1 MTARVNGSVGTTDGG
16 IYNPGQSLAFFKIT
30 VKDGSAAAVDL
41 RSSDGTGQAL
51 EAIFFAFP
59 TGIIAYDTANANTGV
74 IHVIV
79 DGHAAHTVASLQ
91 AAIRAL
97 GTSVGS
103 DGKDTS
109 GTVVEAG
116 AGFTV
121 SASAV

>member
-1 MTARVNGSVGTTDGG
+1 MSTRVNGSVGTTDGG
-16 IYNPGQSLAFFKIT
+16 IYNPGASLAFFKVT

-41 RSSDGTGQAL
+41 RSSDATGQAL

-59 TGIIAYDTANANTGV
+59 TGVIAYDSANANTGV

-79 DGHAAHTVASLQ
+79 DGANAPGAAALQ
-91 AAIRAL
+91 ATIRAM
-97 GTSVGS
+97 GTVGS
-103 DGKDTS
+103 DEKDVS
-109 GTVVEAG
+109 GSVVEAG

>member
-1 MTARVNGSVGTTDGG
+1 MSTRVNGSVGTTDGG
-16 IYNPGQSLAFFKIT
+16 IYNPGASLAFFVVT

-41 RSSDGTGQAL
+41 RSSDATGQAL
-51 EAIFFAFP
+51 ESVFFAFP

-79 DGHAAHTVASLQ
+79 DGANAPGAAALQ
-91 AAIRAL
+91 ATIRAM
-97 GTSVGS
+97 GTVGS
-103 DGKDTS
+103 DSKDVS
-109 GTVVEAG
+109 GTTVSAG

>member
-1 MTARVNGSVGTTDGG
+1 MARVNGSVGTTDGG
-16 IYNPGQSLAFFKIT
+16 IYNPGASLAFFKVT

-51 EAIFFAFP
+51 EAVFFAFP
-59 TGIIAYDTANANTGV
+59 TGVIAYDSANANTGV

-79 DGHAAHTVASLQ
+79 DGANAPGAAALQ
-91 AAIRAL
+91 ATIRAM
-97 GTSVGS
+97 GTVGS
-103 DGKDTS
+103 DSKDVS

>member
-1 MTARVNGSVGTTDGG
+1 MSTRVNGSVGTTDGG
-16 IYNPGQSLAFFKIT
+16 IYNPGASLAFFKVT

-41 RSSDGTGQAL
+41 RSSDATGQAL
-51 EAIFFAFP
+51 ESVFFAFP
-59 TGIIAYDTANANTGV
+59 TGVIAYDTANANTGV

-79 DGHAAHTVASLQ
+79 DGANAPGAAALQ
-91 AAIRAL
+91 ATVRAM
-97 GTSVGS
+97 GTVGS
-103 DGKDTS
+103 DSKDVS

>member
-1 MTARVNGSVGTTDGG
+1 MSTRVNGSVGTTDGG
-16 IYNPGQSLAFFKIT
+16 IYNPGASLAFFKVT

-51 EAIFFAFP
+51 EAVFFAFP
-59 TGIIAYDTANANTGV
+59 TGIIAYDSANANTGV

-79 DGHAAHTVASLQ
+79 DGVNAPGAAALQ
-91 AAIRAL
+91 ATVRAM
-97 GTSVGS
+97 GTVGS
-103 DGKDTS
+103 DSKDVS

>member
-1 MTARVNGSVGTTDGG
+1 MSTRVNGSVGTTDGG
-16 IYNPGQSLAFFKIT
+16 IYNPGASLAFFKVT

-51 EAIFFAFP
+51 ESVFFAFP
-59 TGIIAYDTANANTGV
+59 TGVIAYDTANANTGV

-79 DGHAAHTVASLQ
+79 DGANAPGAAALQ
-91 AAIRAL
+91 ATVRAM
-97 GTSVGS
+97 GTVGS
-103 DGKDTS
+103 DSKDVS

>member
-1 MTARVNGSVGTTDGG
+1 MSTRVNGSVGTTDGG
-16 IYNPGQSLAFFKIT
+16 IYNPGASLAFFVVT

-51 EAIFFAFP
+51 ESVFFSFP

-74 IHVIV
+74 IHIIV
-79 DGHAAHTVASLQ
+79 DGANAPGAAALQ
-91 AAIRAL
+91 ATIRAM
-97 GTSVGS
+97 GTVGS
-103 DGKDTS
+103 DEKDVS
-109 GTVVEAG
+109 GTTVSAG

>member
-1 MTARVNGSVGTTDGG
+1 MARVNGSVGTTDGG
-16 IYNPGQSLAFFKIT
+16 IYNPGASLAFFVVT
-30 VKDGSAAAVDL
+30 VKDGSASAVDL

-51 EAIFFAFP
+51 EAVFFAFP
-59 TGIIAYDTANANTGV
+59 TGVIAYDSANANTGV

-79 DGHAAHTVASLQ
+79 DGANAPTAAALQ
-91 AAIRAL
+91 ANIRAM

-103 DGKDTS
+103 DSKDVS
-109 GTVVEAG
+109 GTTVSAG

>member
-1 MTARVNGSVGTTDGG
+1 MSTRVNGSVGTTDGG
-16 IYNPGQSLAFFKIT
+16 IYNPGASLAFFKVT

-51 EAIFFAFP
+51 ESVFFAFP
-59 TGIIAYDTANANTGV
+59 TGVIAYDTANANTGV

-79 DGHAAHTVASLQ
+79 DGANAPGAAALQ
-91 AAIRAL
+91 ATVRAM
-97 GTSVGS
+97 GTVGS
-103 DGKDTS
+103 DSKDVS

-121 SASAV
+121 SSSAV

>member
-1 MTARVNGSVGTTDGG
+1 MTERVNGSVGTTDGG
-16 IYNPGQSLAFFKIT
+16 IYSPGATLAFYKIT

-41 RSSDGTGQAL
+41 RAKDGTGQSVEAL
-51 EAIFFAFP
+51 FFAFP
-59 TGIIAYDTANANTGV
+59 TGILAYDMANANTGV
-74 IHVIV
+74 LHVVV
-79 DGHAAHTVASLQ
+79 DGHAAPSAASLQ
-91 AAIRAL
+91 TILRAL

-103 DGKDTS
+103 DGADVS

>member
-1 MTARVNGSVGTTDGG
+1 MSTIVNGSVGTTDGG
-16 IYNPGQSLAFFKIT
+16 IYNPGASLAFFKVT

-41 RSSDGTGQAL
+41 RSSDATGQAL
-51 EAIFFAFP
+51 EAVFFAFP
-59 TGIIAYDTANANTGV
+59 TGVIAYDSANANSGV

-79 DGHAAHTVASLQ
+79 DGANAPGAAALQ
-91 AAIRAL
+91 ATIRAM
-97 GTSVGS
+97 GTVGS
-103 DGKDTS
+103 DSKDVS

>member
-1 MTARVNGSVGTTDGG
+1 MSTRVNGSVGTTDGG
-16 IYNPGQSLAFFKIT
+16 IYNPGASLAFFVVT

-51 EAIFFAFP
+51 ESVFFAFP
-59 TGIIAYDTANANTGV
+59 TGVIAYDTANANTGV

-79 DGHAAHTVASLQ
+79 DGANAPGAAALQ
-91 AAIRAL
+91 STIRAM
-97 GTSVGS
+97 GTVGS
-103 DGKDTS
+103 DSKDVS
-109 GTVVEAG
+109 GTTVSAG

>member
-1 MTARVNGSVGTTDGG
+1 MSTRVNGSVGTTDGG
-16 IYNPGQSLAFFKIT
+16 IYNPGASLAFFKVT

-41 RSSDGTGQAL
+41 RSSDATGQAL

-59 TGIIAYDTANANTGV
+59 TGVIAYDTANANTGV

-79 DGHAAHTVASLQ
+79 DGANAPGAAALQ
-91 AAIRAL
+91 ATIRAM
-97 GTSVGS
+97 GTVGS
-103 DGKDTS
+103 DEKDVS
-109 GTVVEAG
+109 GSVVEAG

>member
-1 MTARVNGSVGTTDGG
+1 MSTRVNGSVGTTDGG
-16 IYNPGQSLAFFKIT
+16 IYNPGASLAFFKVT

-41 RSSDGTGQAL
+41 RSSDATGQAL

-59 TGIIAYDTANANTGV
+59 TGVIAYDTANANTGV

-79 DGHAAHTVASLQ
+79 DGANAPGAAALQ
-91 AAIRAL
+91 ATIRAM
-97 GTSVGS
+97 GTVGS
-103 DGKDTS
+103 DSKDVS

-121 SASAV
+121 SSSAV

>member
-1 MTARVNGSVGTTDGG
+1 MSTRVNGSVGTTDGG
-16 IYNPGQSLAFFKIT
+16 IYNPGASLAFFVVA

-41 RSSDGTGQAL
+41 RSSDATGQAL
-51 EAIFFAFP
+51 EAVFFAFP
-59 TGIIAYDTANANTGV
+59 TGVIAYDSANANSGV

-79 DGHAAHTVASLQ
+79 DGANAPGAAALQ
-91 AAIRAL
+91 ATIRAM
-97 GTSVGS
+97 GTVGS
-103 DGKDTS
+103 DSKDVS

>member
-1 MTARVNGSVGTTDGG
+1 MARVNGSVGTTDGG
-16 IYNPGQSLAFFKIT
+16 IYNPGASLAFYKVT
-30 VKDGSAAAVDL
+30 VKDASAAAVDL
-41 RSSDGTGQAL
+41 RSSDSTGQAL

-59 TGIIAYDTANANTGV
+59 TGIIAYDSANANTGV

-79 DGHAAHTVASLQ
+79 DGSAAPSAAALQ
-91 AAIRAL
+91 TTIRAM
-97 GTSVGS
+97 GASVGS
-103 DGKDTS
+103 DGKDVS